1 MVILKPLVALVATS
15 ALAVKLVQHLHR
27 ARQQRHAHTEQ
38 SRHRDDV
45 HRWEGEGGNL
55 PPRPQR

>member
-1 MVILKPLVALVATS
+1 MVILKPLVAVLATS

-27 ARQQRHAHTEQ
+27 TRQQRHARTEQ
-38 SRHRDDV
+38 RQHRDDM